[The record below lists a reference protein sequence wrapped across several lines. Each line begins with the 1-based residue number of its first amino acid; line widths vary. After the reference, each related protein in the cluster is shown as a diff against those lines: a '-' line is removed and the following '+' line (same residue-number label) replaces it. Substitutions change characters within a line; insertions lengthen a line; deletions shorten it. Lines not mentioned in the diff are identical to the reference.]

1 MDKILFEFWHIS
13 IIGEHFWQ
21 KDEMI
26 QVFRLGCSELQL
38 TTLLS
43 LSLSLSLPLLFTTVA
58 TIFYVV
64 AQFIPIIFYHWLE
77 NFYQKDQLYPEISF
91 EREGQSKFFILS
103 IYGRFIMEN
112 QPIDTDINGDSFMF
126 TESELLLRGES

>member
-1 MDKILFEFWHIS
+1 MLS
-13 IIGEHFWQ
+13 
-21 KDEMI
+21 
-26 QVFRLGCSELQL
+26 
-38 TTLLS
+38 TTVDNPSLS
-43 LSLSLSLPLLFTTVA
+43 LSLSLSLPLLFTTAA

-77 NFYQKDQLYPEISF
+77 NFYQKDQLYPEISI
-91 EREGQSKFFILS
+91 EREGQSKFFIPS

>member
-1 MDKILFEFWHIS
+1 
-13 IIGEHFWQ
+13 
-21 KDEMI
+21 MI
-26 QVFRLGCSELQL
+26 QVFRLGCSALQL

-77 NFYQKDQLYPEISF
+77 NFYQKDQLYPAISF

-126 TESELLLRGES
+126 TESEQPLASPP

>member
-1 MDKILFEFWHIS
+1 MSCGDPNLGTKHNKSHLLTEIENSVHHHNQFSNLH
-13 IIGEHFWQ
+13 
-21 KDEMI
+21 KD
-26 QVFRLGCSELQL
+26 QV
-38 TTLLS
+38 
-43 LSLSLSLPLLFTTVA
+43 A
-58 TIFYVV
+58 
-64 AQFIPIIFYHWLE
+64 WLE
-77 NFYQKDQLYPEISF
+77 NFYQKDQLYPAISF